1 MKLMGYKMENL
12 VITGASGLL
21 GSKIVELARED

>member
-1 MKLMGYKMENL
+1 MPIKV

-21 GSKIVELARED
+21 GRAVYSVFKKDPNIEV